1 MRILIV
7 HNQLWAHYKSLVF
20 SEIHKVC
27 QQYNNT
33 ELLVLQIALCE
44 GDRQALGNDTAQHYY
59 YPYHLLFNTSLERVT
74 FWPKLKKL
82 LAEIRAFKPNVVNLT
97 GYYDPAQ
104 LVVLLYCKLA
114 GIKTILSNE
123 SSQQDRTRRGLKEQ
137 LKKKIVRS
145 FDGYFCFGKTSVDYL
160 IQLGA
165 DNSNILTTKGAV
177 VDNTALLDIY
187 QKASPNRPQLLATLQ
202 LRPRNFIFVG
212 RLVEIKNLKTL
223 LQSYQNLID
232 PTHQWGLIFLGEGTQ
247 KAELQAMV
255 NTHQTEGVVFLD
267 GQPWYKVPEYLA
279 LADVLVLP
287 SWSEPWGLVVNEAM
301 VCGLPVI
308 ASDVCGCVPDLVIEN
323 ETGYLFDPKNGEEL
337 TQKMQKFVSCTAN
350 YNALSQQAVLR
361 VAEFSPAKAALQM
374 FEGFERVVT
383 QTPIL
388 K

>member
-20 SEIHKVC
+20 SEIHKICV
-27 QQYNNT
+27 QHTNA

-44 GDRQALGNDTAQHYY
+44 GDRQALGNNTAQRYL
-59 YPYHLLFNTSLERVT
+59 YPYHLLFETSLEQVA
-74 FWPKLKKL
+74 FWPKLKKML
-82 LAEIRAFKPNVVNLT
+82 VEIRAYKPHVVNLT

-123 SSQQDRTRRGLKEQ
+123 SSQQDRTRRGLKESI
-137 LKKKIVRS
+137 KKEIVGS

-160 IQLGA
+160 LQLDA
-165 DNSNILTTKGAV
+165 EKSKILANKGAV
-177 VDNTALLDIY
+177 VDNETLLGTY
-187 QKASPNRPQLLATLQ
+187 QKAKLNRQQQLAALRM
-202 LRPRNFIFVG
+202 RPRNFIFVG
-212 RLVEIKNLKTL
+212 RLVEIKNLRTL
-223 LQSYQNLID
+223 LESYQNLTD
-232 PTHQWGLIFLGEGTQ
+232 NNGQWGLIFLGEGIQ
-247 KAELQAMV
+247 KAELQALA

-301 VCGLPVI
+301 VCGLPAV
-308 ASDVCGCVPDLVIEN
+308 ASAVCGCVPDLVIEN
-323 ETGYLFDPKNGEEL
+323 ETGFVFDPNNGGEL
-337 TQKMQKFVSCTAN
+337 TQKMQQFVSGTAN
-350 YNALSQQAVLR
+350 YNALSQQATRR

-374 FEGFERVVT
+374 FEGFEHVVS
-383 QTPIL
+383 QKPNQH
-388 K
+388 